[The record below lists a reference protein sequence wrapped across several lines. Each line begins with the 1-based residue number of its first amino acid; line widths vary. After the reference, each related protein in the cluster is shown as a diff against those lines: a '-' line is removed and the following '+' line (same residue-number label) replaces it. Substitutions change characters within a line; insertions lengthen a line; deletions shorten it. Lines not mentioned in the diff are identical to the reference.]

1 MGCYIAV
8 AERPTAQAI
17 STFAAIAL
25 AISRKTLEVLAAFTN
40 VTPFKNGHRIAL
52 RCPGKTDVELV
63 AIKLRLDARGRLRA
77 ELEWR
82 DAL

>member
-1 MGCYIAV
+1 LPDSNGLLHRRCREADSEGYLDIRRDSIGDF
-8 AERPTAQAI
+8 EENTGGPCRI
-17 STFAAIAL
+17 H
-25 AISRKTLEVLAAFTN
+25 N

-77 ELEWR
+77 ELE
-82 DAL
+82 